1 LTIAAGSR
9 ANAAASFAGIDMAEQ
24 QIFAIV
30 PVKPLREGKSRLS
43 SIMTVEERQALNAFL
58 MRRTFDL
65 IADFPGVSRSIVI
78 SADRS
83 VTAEAEAR
91 GINFMID
98 EDRDLNGALARATR
112 NAMTK
117 GAEAI
122 IVLPVDLP
130 LATSADLKRVA
141 SRGGSSKLCVIVP
154 DRHRSGTNLLY
165 VSPPCDDLYRF
176 GPDSL
181 ERHREAAMARGF
193 GTIEID
199 DPALSLDIDEPAD
212 YERWQRSETA
222 SSSTGTSP
230 RMLS

>member
-1 LTIAAGSR
+1 
-9 ANAAASFAGIDMAEQ
+9 MAEQ

-43 SIMTVEERQALNAFL
+43 SIMSLEERQALNAFL

-65 IADFPGVSRSIVI
+65 IADFPGVSRYIVI

-83 VTAEAEAR
+83 VAAEAEGR
-91 GINFMID
+91 GMTFMID
-98 EDRDLNGALARATR
+98 EDQDLNGALARATR
-112 NAMTK
+112 SAMTK
-117 GAEAI
+117 GADAVL
-122 IVLPVDLP
+122 VLPVDLP

-141 SRGGSSKLCVIVP
+141 SCSGPSKLCVIVP
-154 DRHRSGTNLLY
+154 DWHRSGTNLLC

-176 GPDSL
+176 GPGSL

-212 YERWQRSETA
+212 YERWQRSVAA
-222 SSSTGTSP
+222 SSSRGRAP